1 MNEDSKPREIDTIP
15 NITERWNNMAGI
27 YQKFDSTMQTFF
39 YTLINM
45 LQLEHAHHILEVACG
60 TGRLLPLALTLKP
73 IETTYLATD
82 LCTNMIQL
90 AH

>member
-1 MNEDSKPREIDTIP
+1 
-15 NITERWNNMAGI
+15 MAGI

-45 LQLEHAHHILEVACG
+45 LGLDQAHHILEVACG
-60 TGRLLPLALTLKP
+60 TGKLLPLALNLKP
-73 IETTYLATD
+73 IEATYLATD

-90 AH
+90 SH